1 MFASIRDSESDGE
14 FVFKFW
20 AKIDRAK
27 GYEKLAT
34 NISLYFENGTRY
46 VHYNGR
52 RIGTPMRSIEWCH
65 FQ

>member
-20 AKIDRAK
+20 AKIDRAR

-46 VHYNGR
+46 VHYN
-52 RIGTPMRSIEWCH
+52 EEE
-65 FQ
+65 